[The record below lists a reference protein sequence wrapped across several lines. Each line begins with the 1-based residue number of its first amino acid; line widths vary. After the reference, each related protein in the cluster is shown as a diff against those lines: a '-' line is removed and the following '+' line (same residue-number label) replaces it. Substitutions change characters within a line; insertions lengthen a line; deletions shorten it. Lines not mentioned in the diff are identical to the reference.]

1 MLCRIFNRMRLAVK
15 GADRQSSS
23 LVWLKNVE
31 GAGGANG
38 PNRWW
43 FLTAYRQNKDE
54 NASPAISPV
63 TAIEISKEILCFV
76 KY

>member
-1 MLCRIFNRMRLAVK
+1 
-15 GADRQSSS
+15 
-23 LVWLKNVE
+23 VE